1 MTNDRTADGEPGSA
15 LAPLRHEDG
24 RPIVARGFVSGLRVV
39 AEAVFATGAGAPP
52 AERLDWLCLE
62 LEDFLARAGS
72 QTRLTL
78 RLALLA
84 ISVLA
89 PLVVLRFTPL
99 KRMPV
104 AERARAIGQLEHSS
118 LGAPVLAIKALL
130 CVLYYEHP
138 DAAEEIGHDGQCL
151 LPGPGGPHAS

>member
-1 MTNDRTADGEPGSA
+1 MDRTADSEPDSA
-15 LAPLRHEDG
+15 LLPLRREDG
-24 RPIVARGFVSGLRVV
+24 RPIVPAGFVRGLCTV
-39 AEAVFATGAGAPP
+39 AEAVFLTASGPPP
-52 AERLDWLCLE
+52 AARMEWLALE
-62 LEDFLARAGS
+62 IEDFLARAGS